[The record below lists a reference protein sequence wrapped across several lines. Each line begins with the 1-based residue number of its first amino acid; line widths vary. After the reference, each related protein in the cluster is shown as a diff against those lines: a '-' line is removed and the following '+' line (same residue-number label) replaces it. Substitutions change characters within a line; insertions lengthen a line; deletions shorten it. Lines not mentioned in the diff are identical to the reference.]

1 MSKLEW
7 GSKRVCPSCSTRFYD
22 LHKRPIACPKC
33 ASTYDPEIFLKS
45 KKGRLSADEKKGHGN
60 VIALESEDAEFLI
73 EEAVLDGVAMDDNE
87 LIEDTSEL
95 DTEGD
100 DVIDV
105 IEGAESKQDEE

>member
-45 KKGRLSADEKKGHGN
+45 KKGRLSADEKRGHGN
-60 VIALESEDAEFLI
+60 VHAHENEDAEFLI
-73 EEAVLDGVAMDDNE
+73 EEAVLEDVALDENE

-95 DTEGD
+95 DTVGD

-105 IEGAESKQDEE
+105 IEGSDSKPDEE

>member
-7 GSKRVCPSCSTRFYD
+7 GAKRVCPSCSTRFYD

-33 ASTYDPEIFLKS
+33 AATFDPEAFLKS
-45 KKGRLSADEKKGHGN
+45 KKGRASADEKRGHGN
-60 VIALESEDAEFLI
+60 VLALENEEAEFLM
-73 EEAVLDGVAMDDNE
+73 EEAVLEDVVLDDNE

-105 IEGAESKQDEE
+105 IEGVEATQEEE